1 MATGFNIYIYI
12 WVEIYSR
19 SLSWKRRILAR
30 FFEKYKIT
38 EKEYL
43 DWVYNKVLIT

>member
-1 MATGFNIYIYI
+1 MATEINYYTYM
-12 WVEIYSR
+12 WVEIYLR
-19 SLSWKRRILAR
+19 SLTWKRRFLAR

-43 DWVYNKVLIT
+43 DWVYKHPLK

>member
-1 MATGFNIYIYI
+1 MVTSVNEDIYM
-12 WVEIYSR
+12 WVEIYLY
-19 SLSWKRRILAR
+19 SLSWKRRFLAR

-43 DWVYNKVLIT
+43 DWVYKHPLK